1 MGNKYFN
8 WNIVDNNCQDFSKEI
23 IHFLK
28 KKEDITMY
36 IQENVIQKV
45 LNEYNYEIYDVYI
58 MNVLSSII
66 MMYYTS
72 FSFLIELLIQ

>member
-1 MGNKYFN
+1 
-8 WNIVDNNCQDFSKEI
+8 
-23 IHFLK
+23 
-28 KKEDITMY
+28 MY

-45 LNEYNYEIYDVYI
+45 LNEYNYAIYDVYI